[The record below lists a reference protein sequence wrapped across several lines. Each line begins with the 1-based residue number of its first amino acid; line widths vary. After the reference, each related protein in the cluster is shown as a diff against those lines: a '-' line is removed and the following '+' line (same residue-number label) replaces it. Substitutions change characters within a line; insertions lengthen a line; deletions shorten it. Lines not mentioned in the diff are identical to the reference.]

1 MSTGHKRTKTLESKL
16 FNLGA
21 QMDRLQ
27 QDKDDD
33 QGDRELLMSG
43 DTPAGHARVLSRGT
57 GRRGLLLSRDALPEK
72 GHSSDS
78 LAKNA
83 EILFRRPIAKKESL
97 SLDSLENIPTAPTT
111 SVHIG
116 DRKKTD
122 GDDVIQDADEL
133 DTGSNESEND
143 IEAGGGDTPQ
153 SSHSERRGKFG
164 LSKAGKCA
172 TSVVRG
178 ANDTMKE
185 DFGYFW
191 QFLKPRIRG
200 IKVVL
205 GITIFFVIIPAIT
218 IAAILFY
225 KGNPALGRQGAS
237 TSWLVLFLSR
247 QAVTFLIAK
256 ATEALIID
264 FLSLQLRLTVRLF
277 GPMFTLLFV
286 QSKGLPFM
294 LFSWGVFNFCF
305 NSGGKF
311 CA

>member
-1 MSTGHKRTKTLESKL
+1 
-16 FNLGA
+16 
-21 QMDRLQ
+21 
-27 QDKDDD
+27 
-33 QGDRELLMSG
+33 
-43 DTPAGHARVLSRGT
+43 
-57 GRRGLLLSRDALPEK
+57 
-72 GHSSDS
+72 
-78 LAKNA
+78 
-83 EILFRRPIAKKESL
+83 
-97 SLDSLENIPTAPTT
+97 
-111 SVHIG
+111 
-116 DRKKTD
+116 
-122 GDDVIQDADEL
+122 
-133 DTGSNESEND
+133 
-143 IEAGGGDTPQ
+143 
-153 SSHSERRGKFG
+153 
-164 LSKAGKCA
+164 
-172 TSVVRG
+172 
-178 ANDTMKE
+178 MKE